1 MPTSNVQNGKAFEY
15 ALAIEYLSFVKNLGL
30 KAELVEN
37 SPTKTA
43 RSYFETSPLEE
54 RSRYLLAS
62 RSSIATM
69 MKLETGFVSPK
80 NGSDILKIR
89 IASDSEGEYG
99 DVRDVIF
106 SRPISRWELGFSAK
120 NNNDAVKHSR
130 LSATIDFGDLWLGH
144 KVSDGYW
151 DTVRPI
157 FYHLQE
163 LKTKGTLWRSIESTK
178 PTEIYIPVLNAFKK
192 EISRLAET
200 YSDVPEKLIMYL
212 LGEKPFYKI
221 IKDDNANMVVIKAF
235 NIRGELNKTVN
246 GKKPVYKTKEVYL
259 PTRIVELD
267 YKIRQDGSRSDNTL
281 NMILDHGW
289 EISFRLH
296 SASSVVEP
304 SLKFDVQMLGNPPI
318 LFTQY
323 IFQE

>member
-1 MPTSNVQNGKAFEY
+1 MSSVQNGKAFEY
-15 ALAIEYLSFVKNLGL
+15 ALAIEYLSFVRNLGL
-30 KAELVEN
+30 NAALVEN
-37 SPTKTA
+37 ASMQTA
-43 RSYFETSPLEE
+43 RTYFETSPIEE

-80 NGSDILKIR
+80 NDKDVLQIR
-89 IASDSEGEYG
+89 IASDSEGESG

-106 SRPISRWELGFSAK
+106 SRPVSRWELGFSAK

-130 LSATIDFGDLWLGH
+130 LSSSIDFGASWLEH
-144 KVSDGYW
+144 PVSDAYW
-151 DTVRPI
+151 DRVRPI
-157 FYHLQE
+157 FTHLQS
-163 LKTKGTLWRSIESTK
+163 LKERGVNWKDIEDIK
-178 PTEIYIPVLNAFKK
+178 PTEIYIPVLNAFRD
-192 EISRLAET
+192 EILRLARQ
-200 YSDVPEKLIMYL
+200 YSDVPQKLIMYL
-212 LGEKPFYKI
+212 LGEKPFFNI
-221 IKDDNANMVVIKAF
+221 IKEDSSNMVVIKAF
-235 NIRGELNKTVN
+235 NIGGVLNQTVN
-246 GKKPVYKTKEVYL
+246 GMKPTYKTREVYL

-267 YKIRQDGSRSDNTL
+267 YKIKTDGTRSQNTL
-281 NMILDHGW
+281 NMILDYGW

-296 SASSVVEP
+296 SASTKVEP

>member
-1 MPTSNVQNGKAFEY
+1 MSNVQNGKAFEY

-30 KAELVEN
+30 NAILVEN
-37 SPTKTA
+37 APMATA
-43 RSYFETSPLEE
+43 RGYFEAVSIEE
-54 RSRYLLAS
+54 RSKYLLAS

-69 MKLETGFVSPK
+69 MRLETGFVSPK
-80 NGSDILKIR
+80 NQTDVLQIR
-89 IASDSEGEYG
+89 IASDSEGEFG

-106 SRPISRWELGFSAK
+106 SRPVSRWELGFSAK

-130 LSATIDFGDLWLGH
+130 LSSTIDFGDLWLGH
-144 KVSDGYW
+144 PVSDVYW
-151 DTVRPI
+151 DKIRPI
-157 FYHLQE
+157 FTRLQT
-163 LKTKGTLWRSIESTK
+163 LKEEGVNWKDIEHIK
-178 PTEIYIPVLNAFKK
+178 PTEVYIPVLDAFRD
-192 EISRLAET
+192 ELLNLSHQ
-200 YSDVPEKLIMYL
+200 YSDVPQKLIMYL

-221 IKDDNANMVVIKAF
+221 IKEDLSNMVVIKAF
-235 NIRGELNKTVN
+235 NIGGTLNQTVN
-246 GKKPVYKTKEVYL
+246 GAKPSYKTREVYL

-267 YKIRQDGSRSDNTL
+267 YKIKKDGTRSQNTL
-281 NMILDHGW
+281 NMILDYGW

-296 SASSVVEP
+296 SASTKVEP